1 MPTISRFHGI
11 IIVMFLRGKEHEPPH
26 VHAVMQD
33 CSAPF
38 LISDGS
44 VMDNAAFPPASAA
57 MVRRFV
63 QRYREELEEMWE
75 TGVYR
80 KLPPLE

>member
-1 MPTISRFHGI
+1 
-11 IIVMFLRGKEHEPPH
+11 
-26 VHAVMQD
+26 MQD
-33 CSAPF
+33 YSAPF

-44 VMDNAAFPPASAA
+44 VMDNTAFPPASAA